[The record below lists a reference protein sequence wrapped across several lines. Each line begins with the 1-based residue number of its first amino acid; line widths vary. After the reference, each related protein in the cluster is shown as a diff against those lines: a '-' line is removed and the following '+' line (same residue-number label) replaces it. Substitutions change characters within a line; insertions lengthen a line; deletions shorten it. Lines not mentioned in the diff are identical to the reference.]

1 MSNNVNEQDAVSDRT
16 TAAPLAAPPLSKHI
30 NKSRRRQRR
39 RQQQQKARKNAR
51 YDGNSTKPTPKDSQ
65 PICPVYTHTI
75 NNAANN
81 KTIRNVSPPAAD
93 DNDNGNHSSITS
105 NKLSLNTGSIPN
117 ATPPSRPSKVLTKLQ
132 QRLQDKLQGGEFR
145 RLNERLYTSTGSSS
159 FQLLQ
164 SSPHL
169 FAAYHAGYVKQVARW
184 PTNPLDDVIAY
195 LRTQRH
201 DLVIADLGCG
211 QARLCES
218 VPQAGVHSFDLVAA
232 NDRVVACDIA
242 KLPLRTDSVDVG
254 VFCLSLM
261 GTDYPRFV
269 VEARRVLRKGKGL
282 LLVAEVASRFE
293 NHDPAPFVEGVRK
306 VGFRYLPDHPFVRTE
321 MKMKKN
327 KSAGRNQQS
336 SSAQQQHGQ
345 SAFFFKFAFR
355 HCNSNLDGETD
366 GNGDGDSGDGNVVDD
381 NRKRMNKS
389 KRVSSHSLPALAAC
403 IYKKR

>member
-1 MSNNVNEQDAVSDRT
+1 MSNSVNEEATPSDRA
-16 TAAPLAAPPLSKHI
+16 TATSSAPPLNKHI
-30 NKSRRRQRR
+30 AKSRRRQRR
-39 RQQQQKARKNAR
+39 RQQQQKARKKAR
-51 YDGNSTKPTPKDSQ
+51 HDGNTTKTAPKDSQ
-65 PICPVYTHTI
+65 PICSDGTNII
-75 NNAANN
+75 NNADNETA
-81 KTIRNVSPPAAD
+81 RDVSLPADYND
-93 DNDNGNHSSITS
+93 DGNHSITN
-105 NKLSLNTGSIPN
+105 NKLSNTGSNPN
-117 ATPPSRPSKVLTKLQ
+117 ATPPSRPPKVLTKLQ

-164 SSPHL
+164 RSPHL
-169 FAAYHAGYVKQVARW
+169 FAAYHAGYAKQVARW

-201 DLVIADLGCG
+201 DLIIADLGCG
-211 QARLCES
+211 QARLCAS
-218 VPQAGVHSFDLVAA
+218 VPQVGVHSFDLVVA

-242 KLPLRTDSVDVG
+242 NVPLQADSVDVA

-269 VEARRVLRKGKGL
+269 VEARRILRKRKGL

-293 NHDPAPFVEGVRK
+293 NHDPKPFVDGVNK
-306 VGFRYLPDHPFVRTE
+306 LGFRYLPDHPFVRME

-327 KSAGRNQQS
+327 KSANKNQQS

-355 HCNSNLDGETD
+355 HCNSNRDGDTD
-366 GNGDGDSGDGNVVDD
+366 GDGDNGDGDVDD
-381 NRKRMNKS
+381 GKRKRMNKS
-389 KRVSSHSLPALAAC
+389 KQVSSHSLPPLAAC